1 MKDRNVSQSVN
12 FRKMYGGNVNNL
24 INAPIVYLAGA
35 MRNNRIEEDVEW
47 REQIITE
54 CEGLAV
60 FLNPLAGKSFNVKTE
75 EWDFCGLVPDANLIV
90 QHDFWCVERADI
102 ILFNFKALSQGY
114 ANIGT
119 LTEFGHGTNSSP
131 RKLLW
136 SIINQDYT
144 GHDHATLFKLHPFL
158 EKNSA
163 IVFHSF
169 EEALEK
175 VPKLLSVM
183 SGKNPHFAG
192 LTES

>member
-1 MKDRNVSQSVN
+1 M
-12 FRKMYGGNVNNL
+12 NNL
-24 INAPIVYLAGA
+24 TNTPIVYLAGA
-35 MRNNRIEEDVEW
+35 MRNNHIEEDARW

-60 FLNPLAGKSFNVKTE
+60 FLNPMGGKSFNAKTQ
-75 EWDFCGLVPDANLIV
+75 EWDFCGIVPEANLIV

-119 LTEFGHGTNSSP
+119 LTEFGHATNSLP

-136 SIINQDYT
+136 SIIDQDYK
-144 GHDHATLFKLHPFL
+144 GHDHAELFKLHPFL

-163 IVFHSF
+163 IVFHSLD
-169 EEALEK
+169 EALQK
-175 VPKLLSVM
+175 VPRLLAVL
-183 SGKNPHFAG
+183 SGKDPHFDG
-192 LTES
+192 IIK